1 MEYKGKKY
9 AAKKYR
15 HAEQAKLFSVFV
27 RQLEILAVIKHP
39 NIVPYIGIGQLDG
52 DGSSVIVMEKLD
64 MNLATYVEDRDNF
77 NLPLVRKFQVLS
89 HIAQG
94 LHHLHSQRPAIIH
107 RDLTA
112 TNVLLDSRGVAKLGD
127 FGNSRMVDFNVTPE
141 IMTSNPGTLDYMPP
155 EALEGGVYNQKL
167 DIFSFGHLA
176 IYTIIQHR
184 PHPLQRPTYK
194 KYGKLIPR
202 TEVERRQV
210 YIEEVTA
217 KLGIK
222 EQPFLP
228 VIVGCLHAE
237 PDHRPS
243 CPDILGVLGAHA
255 TIYDET
261 APPAGDGRQSELTP
275 TDNLKV
281 MYESLKK
288 PEEENPL
295 INNPKSPEGIYCTWN
310 FIANDYLHMPA
321 W

>member
-15 HAEQAKLFSVFV
+15 HAKLFRVFG
-27 RQLEILAVIKHP
+27 RELEILAVIKHP
-39 NIVPYIGIGQLDG
+39 NIVPYFGIGQLNG

-64 MNLATYVEDRDNF
+64 MNLATYVEDHDNV
-77 NLPLVRKFQVLS
+77 NLLMVRKFQVLS

-94 LHHLHSQRPAIIH
+94 LNYLHSQRLAIIH

-112 TNVLLDSRGVAKLGD
+112 TNVLLDSKGVAKIGG
-127 FGNSRMVDFNVTPE
+127 FGNARMVDFNVTSE

-167 DIFSFGHLA
+167 DVFSFGHLA
-176 IYTIIQHR
+176 MYTIIQHR
-184 PHPLQRPTYK
+184 PYPLRRPTYK

-210 YIEEVTA
+210 YIEEVTT
-217 KLGIK
+217 KLGNK
-222 EQPFLP
+222 EHPFLP
-228 VIVGCLHAE
+228 VIVGCLQDE

-261 APPAGDGRQSELTP
+261 APPAGGGRQSELTP

-295 INNPKSPEGIYCTWN
+295 INNPKSPEGIYM
-310 FIANDYLHMPA
+310 DEYLHMPA